1 MIRTLNNFRAVLQGA
16 MSNSPAHSP
25 LPVAAIDADKVL
37 SALRTEGDL
46 MLLTLSDGNAIEIVG
61 VSKVLDAQSN
71 AWTLQCERGM
81 DGTPI
86 AAWGTGTSVE
96 GRITSGMLDAMPHLA
111 VACALTNAS
120 GEMLLDG
127 FGNPLSSDAVG
138 TVASSGRIFIR

>member
-16 MSNSPAHSP
+16 MSNSPAPSP

-37 SALRTEGDL
+37 GALRTEGDL

-86 AAWGTGTSVE
+86 VAWSPGTTVE
-96 GRITSGMLDAMPHLA
+96 GRITSGMLSVMPHLA

-120 GEMLLDG
+120 GALLLDG
-127 FGNPLSSDAVG
+127 FGRPLSSDAVS
-138 TVASSGRIFIR
+138 TYASSGRIFLG